1 MTAPASADALAAD
14 PADLPPAATEP
25 PAASPAT
32 SAADA
37 EFARDGRVIA
47 AIGFAHGV
55 SHFFHLLLPPLF
67 PWLMHEFG
75 LGFAAIGATMS
86 VFFIVSGVGQAFA
99 GFAVDRFGPLRVL
112 LAGIACFLAA
122 GVGLA
127 MAREPWMLYAVAG
140 LAGLGNSVFHPAD
153 FTVLNRRVRTARLG
167 HAFSIHGLSGNLGW
181 AVAPVFLTGIGAAA
195 GWRTAAL
202 CAGLLALPAMV
213 ILWSLRGTIEGGAA
227 KPAKTQAHPS
237 GGAFAF
243 LRVGA
248 VWLCFAFFF
257 FITCAFGA
265 IQNFATPI
273 LKHLYDLPLAL
284 AATALST
291 YLLASAG
298 GILVGGFVAQ
308 RQAHEQVI
316 AVMLALAAL
325 LAVVLA
331 FAALPAWAV
340 LPLMAGIGFCSGIAG
355 PSRDLLVRRA
365 AIGRFGQGAFG
376 RIYGF
381 VYSGLD
387 TGLAVAPLIFGGL
400 MDQGR
405 YGAVLVGIALFQSAA
420 ILTALRVGGH
430 VPPTPSPAL

>member
-1 MTAPASADALAAD
+1 MTPPATAI
-14 PADLPPAATEP
+14 LPPDGT
-25 PAASPAT
+25 
-32 SAADA
+32 D
-37 EFARDGRVIA
+37 FARDGRVIA

-67 PWLMHEFG
+67 PWLMAEFG
-75 LGFAAIGATMS
+75 LGYAAIGATMS
-86 VFFIVSGVGQAFA
+86 VFFIVSGIGQAFA

-112 LAGIACFLAA
+112 LAGISCFLLA
-122 GVGLA
+122 GLGLA
-127 MAREPWMLYAVAG
+127 VAQAAWMLYLVAA
-140 LAGLGNSVFHPAD
+140 LAGLGNCVFHPAD
-153 FTVLNRRVRTARLG
+153 YSVLNRRVTTARLG

-181 AVAPVFLTGIGAAA
+181 AAAPLFLTGIAATA
-195 GWRTAAL
+195 GWRVTAV
-202 CAGLLALPAMV
+202 CAGLLALPAMG
-213 ILWSLRGTIEGGAA
+213 ILWSQRRFIDDEVPATVSA
-227 KPAKTQAHPS
+227 KVQSAQP

-257 FITCAFGA
+257 LITCAFGT

-273 LKHLYDLPLAL
+273 LQHLYDLPLAV
-284 AATALST
+284 AAVALST

-308 RQAHEQVI
+308 RQAHDRVI
-316 AVMLALAAL
+316 AVMLTLAAL
-325 LAVVLA
+325 LALVLA
-331 FAALPAWAV
+331 FGQVPSWAV
-340 LPLMAGIGFCSGIAG
+340 LPLMAGIGFFSGIAG

-365 AIGRFGQGAFG
+365 ATGRFGQGAFG

-387 TGLAVAPLIFGGL
+387 SGLAAAPLIFGGL

-405 YGAVLVGIALFQSAA
+405 HETVLVGIALFQAAA
-420 ILTALRVGGH
+420 ILTALRVG
-430 VPPTPSPAL
+430 VANRE